1 VRIIDLQEHI
11 KYILDELLFHE
22 SQMIVEYLLQ
32 HVIHHSQNLEKQL
45 NGFVTECDIMM
56 ILNVLHIEIL
66 RLLTL
71 QSVVIT
77 VGDIIIM
84 ILDGIELMNQIFVD
98 M

>member
-1 VRIIDLQEHI
+1 LIHALVQ
-11 KYILDELLFHE
+11 
-22 SQMIVEYLLQ
+22 YLLQ
-32 HVIHHSQNLEKQL
+32 NVIHHFQNLGKQL
-45 NGFVTECDIMM
+45 NGLVIECDIMI
-56 ILNVLHIEIL
+56 ILSVLHIEIL

-98 M
+98 I